1 MSKRALGSIAFL
13 LTILIAIVLFFG
25 LGGLP
30 RDVRA
35 RIDSEKLE
43 LSQASKQFGDARA
56 EVTRDLQTE
65 PALFSARGMNT
76 AWPNRLAGAAASLAL
91 AEKEMAALVR
101 LRNENRSGTKEE
113 AERLLREERN
123 HRAAALAEASGI
135 RAEANRRLDLKRNLP
150 RHIEKI
156 EQEHKTLQ
164 SLDLASVTAAVQK
177 AETDWSEKKPDLDG
191 RLAKLRATADEA
203 ERLYQSTGKM
213 RGAGDPDYEA
223 LQNSEQ
229 ALAGAAVALPD
240 EIRQVKGLTGQLY
253 DSWDKVLVDLE
264 ERRAGESRDYNEK
277 IKTVR
282 THLIDVAAKTSETT
296 SDEKWIPVP
305 KSAYQAVEDK
315 LGMTLEHKSAGKYDS
330 EAERIPQPAGFAYV
344 APPTQAS
351 NQYGYWEHRNGNAF
365 WTFFPQYL
373 LMREL
378 LWAHQYH
385 PPSTIEYQGYRT
397 AQSTGQTYYGRETV
411 SGTQTSGTQTTAP
424 KYGTHGT
431 FTQSR
436 YAGSQYV
443 RNSGTY
449 SSSRY
454 ATQGGTYRGSQYES
468 RGSTY
473 RPGGTTFG
481 SRTAPRSMPSA
492 GRRFGGR
499 RR

>member
-1 MSKRALGSIAFL
+1 MSKRGLGSIAIL
-13 LTILIAIVLFFG
+13 LTVLIAIVLAFG
-25 LGGLP
+25 FGGLP
-30 RDVRA
+30 RELRG
-35 RIDSEKLE
+35 RIDSERRE
-43 LSQASKQFGDARA
+43 LSQTAKQFEDARA

-65 PALFSARGMNT
+65 PALFRARGT
-76 AWPNRLAGAAASLAL
+76 SVAWPDRLAGAAANLAL
-91 AEKEMAALVR
+91 AQKDMAALAR
-101 LRNENRSGTKEE
+101 LRDENHSGTKEK
-113 AERLLREERN
+113 AERLLLEEKNLRT
-123 HRAAALAEASGI
+123 AALSEASGI
-135 RAEANRRLDLKRNLP
+135 RVEANRWLDLKRNLP

-156 EQEHKTLQ
+156 EQEHKALQ
-164 SLDLASVTAAVQK
+164 ALDLSSVAATVQK
-177 AETDWSEKKPDLDG
+177 AETDWPEKKADLDG
-191 RLAKLRATADEA
+191 RLTTLRSTADEA
-203 ERLYQSTGKM
+203 EKLYKSTEAM
-213 RGAGDPDYEA
+213 RRAGGSDPDYEA
-223 LQNSEQ
+223 LQKSEQ
-229 ALAGAAVALPD
+229 ALEGAATALPD
-240 EIRQVKGLTGQLY
+240 GSRQLTALTGQLY

-264 ERRAGESRDYNEK
+264 VRRAGESRDYNEK

-282 THLIDVAAKTSETT
+282 THLIDVAGKKSETT
-296 SDEKWIPVP
+296 SEEKWMEVP
-305 KSAYQAVEDK
+305 QSVYHSVEDK

-330 EAERIPQPAGFAYV
+330 EAERVAQPAGFAYV

-351 NQYGYWEHRNGNAF
+351 NQYGYWEHRDGNTF

-397 AQSTGQTYYGRETV
+397 AQSTGQTYYGHDTV
-411 SGTQTSGTQTTAP
+411 SGTQTSAP

-468 RGSTY
+468 HGSTY

>member
-1 MSKRALGSIAFL
+1 MSKRALGSIAVL
-13 LTILIAIVLFFG
+13 LTVLIVIVLFFG

-30 RDVRA
+30 RELRG
-35 RIDSEKLE
+35 RIDSEKRE
-43 LSQASKQFGDARA
+43 LSQTAKQFEDART
-56 EVTRDLQTE
+56 EVMRDLQSE
-65 PALFSARGMNT
+65 SALFRARNMT
-76 AWPNRLAGAAASLAL
+76 AEWPNRLANAAATLAL
-91 AEKEMAALVR
+91 AQKDFAALSH
-101 LRNENRSGTKEE
+101 LRDENRSRTKDE
-113 AERLLREERN
+113 AERLLREEKNLRT
-123 HRAAALAEASGI
+123 AALSDATGI
-135 RAEANRRLDLKRNLP
+135 RTEANRWLDLKRNLP
-150 RHIEKI
+150 RHIERI

-164 SLDLASVTAAVQK
+164 SLDLASVTSTVQK
-177 AETDWSEKKPDLDG
+177 AETDWPEKKADLDG
-191 RLAKLRATADEA
+191 RLAKLRSTTDEA
-203 ERLYQSTGKM
+203 ERLYKSTDAM
-213 RGAGDPDYEA
+213 RRAAVSNPDYEA
-223 LQNSEQ
+223 LQKSEQ
-229 ALAGAAVALPD
+229 ALAGAATALPD
-240 EIRQVKGLTGQLY
+240 EIQQLKGLTGQLY

-282 THLIDVAAKTSETT
+282 THLIDVAAKNGETT
-296 SDEKWIPVP
+296 SEEKWIQVP
-305 KSAYQAVEDK
+305 KSVYQGVEDK
-315 LGMTLEHKSAGKYDS
+315 LGMTIEHKSAGKYDS
-330 EAERIPQPAGFAYV
+330 EAERVPQPAGFAYV

-351 NQYGYWEHRNGNAF
+351 NQYGYWEHRDGNTF

-397 AQSTGQTYYGRETV
+397 AQSTGQTYYGRDTV
-411 SGTQTSGTQTTAP
+411 SGTQTSAP

-449 SSSRY
+449 SSSHY
-454 ATQGGTYRGSQYES
+454 ATQGGTYRGSEYES
-468 RGSTY
+468 HGSTY

>member
-1 MSKRALGSIAFL
+1 MSKRALGSIAVL
-13 LTILIAIVLFFG
+13 LTVLIAIVLSFG
-25 LGGLP
+25 VGGLP
-30 RDVRA
+30 RDLRG
-35 RIDSEKLE
+35 RIDSERRE
-43 LSQASKQFGDARA
+43 LSQAAKQFADART
-56 EVTRDLQTE
+56 EITRDLQTE
-65 PALFSARGMNT
+65 PALFRARGMSA
-76 AWPNRLAGAAASLAL
+76 AWPDRLAKAAVNLGL
-91 AEKEMAALVR
+91 AEKDMAALAR
-101 LRNENRSGTKEE
+101 LRNENRSRTKEE
-113 AERLLREERN
+113 AERLLRQEKNLRT
-123 HRAAALAEASGI
+123 AALSEASGI
-135 RAEANRRLDLKRNLP
+135 RGQANGWLDLKRNLP

-156 EQEHKTLQ
+156 EQEHKALQ
-164 SLDLASVTAAVQK
+164 ALDLSSVAATVQK
-177 AETDWSEKKPDLDG
+177 AAADWPEKKADLDG
-191 RLAKLRATADEA
+191 RLTTLRSAADES
-203 ERLYQSTGKM
+203 ERLYKSTEAM
-213 RGAGDPDYEA
+213 RRASAGDPDYEA
-223 LQNSEQ
+223 LQKSEL
-229 ALAGAAVALPD
+229 ALAGAAAALPD
-240 EIRQVKGLTGQLY
+240 ASRQLKGLSGQLY

-264 ERRAGESRDYNEK
+264 ERRGGESRDYNEK

-282 THLIDVAAKTSETT
+282 THLIDVADKKSETT
-296 SDEKWIPVP
+296 SDEKWIAVP
-305 KSAYQAVEDK
+305 QSAYHAVEDK

-330 EAERIPQPAGFAYV
+330 EAERVAQPAGFAYV

-351 NQYGYWEHRNGNAF
+351 NQYGYWEHRDGNTF

-397 AQSTGQTYYGRETV
+397 AQSTGQTYYGHDTV
-411 SGTQTSGTQTTAP
+411 SGTQTGAP

-468 RGSTY
+468 HGSTY
-473 RPGGTTFG
+473 RPGGSTFG